1 MNVAYNMDC
10 MEYMRTL
17 PDKAFDLAVVDPP
30 YRDAAENA
38 PTKDMR
44 RNGTLACF
52 GDKPTKEY
60 FEELQR
66 VSKEQIIWGAN
77 NFELPPYKGFLVW
90 EKLTISEGFTM
101 SQAEIAA
108 ISEGR
113 GTTSKIFKHMPQGT
127 KGDPR
132 IHPTQKPVALYAW
145 IFSRYAKPGDKILDT
160 HLGSGS
166 SRIAAYDAG
175 LDFVGCEIDKDYF
188 KAQEARFA
196 AHAAQLTIWG

>member
-30 YRDAAENA
+30 YRDAAENV

-108 ISEGR
+108 ISEGW

-145 IFSRYAKPGDKILDT
+145 IFSRYAKRGEKILDT

-196 AHAAQLTIWG
+196 AHAAQLTMWG

>member
-108 ISEGR
+108 ISEGL
-113 GTTSKIFKHMPQGT
+113 GTTSNIFKHMPQGA
-127 KGDPR
+127 KGEPR

-145 IFSRYAKPGDKILDT
+145 IFSRYAKRGEKILDT

-188 KAQEARFA
+188 KAQEVRFA
-196 AHAAQLTIWG
+196 AHAAQLTMWG